1 MDKEDVVHT
10 HTMESYS
17 VIKRNK
23 VLPFAAVW
31 LDLEGVMLN
40 EISQTQSDT
49 YYMLSLTWGIL
60 KNTQTS
66 EYNKK
71 ATVS

>member
-1 MDKEDVVHT
+1 MVHT

-40 EISQTQSDT
+40 EISQTEK
-49 YYMLSLTWGIL
+49 G
-60 KNTQTS
+60 K
-66 EYNKK
+66 
-71 ATVS
+71 

>member
-1 MDKEDVVHT
+1 MDKDVVHT
-10 HTMESYS
+10 HMMESYS

-31 LDLEGVMLN
+31 LDLEGVILN

-60 KNTQTS
+60 KNTQT
-66 EYNKK
+66 K